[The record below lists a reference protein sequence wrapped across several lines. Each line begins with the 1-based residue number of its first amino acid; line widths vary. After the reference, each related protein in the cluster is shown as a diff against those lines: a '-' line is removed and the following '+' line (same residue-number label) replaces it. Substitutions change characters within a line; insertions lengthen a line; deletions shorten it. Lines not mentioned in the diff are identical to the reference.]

1 MDIELEL
8 EREALGTLAGQVSSY
23 KVPWILVILAI
34 LPYHRN
40 RQPCR
45 LLAHGIFS
53 FIDVLDDA
61 ECERLAR

>member
-34 LPYHRN
+34 LPYHV
-40 RQPCR
+40 
-45 LLAHGIFS
+45 HS
-53 FIDVLDDA
+53 SSLDD
-61 ECERLAR
+61 RSV